1 MPKYAMVIDLQSCVG
16 CGACSIA
23 CKNEN
28 NLTEG
33 VFWSNKITETSGTF
47 PNVRYHYIPTL
58 CNHCTDAPCVRGCPT
73 QAMHKIDNGITM
85 HDPKKCIGC
94 RYCMF
99 NCPYGVIYFN
109 WQKPFK
115 FWRDDKPVI
124 NGCTASPRE
133 LVQKVNNGTA
143 TPYYNPEREAT
154 LPGMRPKGV
163 VEKCTFCD
171 HRIKRGEL
179 PYCVEACPTNARI
192 FGDLEKPDSEIK
204 FLLGKFRPFRLK
216 EGLGTEPNVY
226 YIRSFNPA
234 TYKSTKGGI

>member
-1 MPKYAMVIDLQSCVG
+1 MPKYVMVIDLQSCVG

-33 VFWSNKITETSGTF
+33 IFWSSKITETSGTF
-47 PNVRYHYIPTL
+47 PNVRYHYTPTL
-58 CNHCTDAPCVRGCPT
+58 CNHCEDAPCVRGCPT
-73 QAMHKIDNGITM
+73 QAMHKLDNGITM

-94 RYCMF
+94 RYWMF
-99 NCPYGVIYFN
+99 NCPYGVISFN
-109 WQKPFK
+109 WEKPFK
-115 FWRDDKPVI
+115 FWRDDTPVI
-124 NGCTASPRE
+124 KGCTASPRE

-154 LPGMRPKGV
+154 LPGARPKGV

-171 HRIKRGEL
+171 HRIKNEEL
-179 PYCVEACPTNARI
+179 PYCVEACPANARI
-192 FGDLEKPDSEIK
+192 FGDLEKRDSEVN

-234 TYKSTKGGI
+234 AYKSTKGGV

>member
-1 MPKYAMVIDLQSCVG
+1 MPKYAMVIDLQNCVG

-33 VFWSNKITETSGTF
+33 IFWSNKITETSGTF

-73 QAMHKIDNGITM
+73 QAMHKIDSGITM
-85 HDPKKCIGC
+85 HNPKKCIGC

-109 WQKPFK
+109 WQKPFT
-115 FWRDDKPVI
+115 FWRDDKSVI
-124 NGCTASPRE
+124 NGCTPSPRE

-171 HRIKRGEL
+171 HRIKRSEL
-179 PYCVEACPTNARI
+179 PYCVEACPTNARV
-192 FGDLEKPDSEIK
+192 FGDLEQPNSEVN